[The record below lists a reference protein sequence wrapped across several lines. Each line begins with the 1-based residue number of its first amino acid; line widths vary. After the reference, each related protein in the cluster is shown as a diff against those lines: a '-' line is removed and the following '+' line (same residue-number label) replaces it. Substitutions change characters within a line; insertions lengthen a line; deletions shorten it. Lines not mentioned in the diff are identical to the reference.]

1 MDLRI
6 PNSLRFLS
14 IDAVEEANSGHP
26 GMPMG
31 MADVATVLFNE
42 YLKFDATKPNW
53 PDRDRFVLSN
63 GHGSMLLYSLQYLL
77 GFAEPSLKEIKNFR
91 KLGSKA
97 PGHPEYKHTLGIETT
112 TGPLAQGLGNA
123 VGMALAE
130 RIQNSKFGD
139 KIINHFTYAFV
150 GDGCLM
156 EGLSH
161 EVLSLAG
168 HLKLNKLI
176 VFFDDNNIS
185 IDGPTNLSTSD
196 DTKSRIKSY
205 NWNYINVDGHNPS
218 KIRKSIEKAQKSN
231 KPTMIA
237 CSTKIGFGSPNKEGS
252 EKSHGAALGKEEVL
266 MTRKNLNWSYKPFEI
281 PNSILKVWRKAGV
294 RSKKKRLS
302 WELHLKNSN
311 LRKDF
316 NKSLTGTFSNTFLEK
331 LYRKFRDKNFDIQKI
346 STRKSSEKVIEIFKD
361 YIPELI
367 GGSADLTPSN
377 NTRVK
382 SMSNIS
388 SKNYSGDYI
397 HYGIREHGMAS
408 IMNGLSLHKGVI
420 PYGGT
425 FLVFS
430 DYCRPSIRLSAMMG
444 IKVIYIM
451 THDSIGL
458 GEDGPTHQ
466 PVEHLASLR
475 AIPNL
480 NVYRPCDINETFHAW
495 ADAIRS
501 NNPSL
506 IALSRQD
513 LKFLTKFPQKL
524 NQELLNIGA
533 QVMYGSTKNQDIVLV
548 SSGSEVEIAYDAAEG
563 LKKRGVK
570 ATVLSISCSKR
581 FFSQSA
587 KIKSKFLGNSPI
599 LSIEAGLSLGW
610 KSFYDDFTNVVS
622 IETFGASAPK
632 ADLYKYFKI
641 NKNEIIKK
649 ALKILS

>member
-237 CSTKIGFGSPNKEGS
+237 CSTKIGFGS
-252 EKSHGAALGKEEVL
+252 
-266 MTRKNLNWSYKPFEI
+266 
-281 PNSILKVWRKAGV
+281 
-294 RSKKKRLS
+294 
-302 WELHLKNSN
+302 
-311 LRKDF
+311 
-316 NKSLTGTFSNTFLEK
+316 
-331 LYRKFRDKNFDIQKI
+331 Q
-346 STRKSSEKVIEIFKD
+346 
-361 YIPELI
+361 
-367 GGSADLTPSN
+367 
-377 NTRVK
+377 
-382 SMSNIS
+382 
-388 SKNYSGDYI
+388 
-397 HYGIREHGMAS
+397 
-408 IMNGLSLHKGVI
+408 
-420 PYGGT
+420 
-425 FLVFS
+425 
-430 DYCRPSIRLSAMMG
+430 
-444 IKVIYIM
+444 
-451 THDSIGL
+451 
-458 GEDGPTHQ
+458 
-466 PVEHLASLR
+466 
-475 AIPNL
+475 
-480 NVYRPCDINETFHAW
+480 
-495 ADAIRS
+495 
-501 NNPSL
+501 
-506 IALSRQD
+506 
-513 LKFLTKFPQKL
+513 
-524 NQELLNIGA
+524 
-533 QVMYGSTKNQDIVLV
+533 
-548 SSGSEVEIAYDAAEG
+548 
-563 LKKRGVK
+563 
-570 ATVLSISCSKR
+570 
-581 FFSQSA
+581 
-587 KIKSKFLGNSPI
+587 
-599 LSIEAGLSLGW
+599 
-610 KSFYDDFTNVVS
+610 
-622 IETFGASAPK
+622 
-632 ADLYKYFKI
+632 
-641 NKNEIIKK
+641 IKK
-649 ALKILS
+649 F